1 VIVRWRRLPR
11 TTVTAFRSW
20 ILRLWSAPAP
30 ALPPPAAQNL
40 PPVTLAQVPSL
51 PAIEAELDRGDSS
64 YRERSNSLDTK
75 AGTILSADGVIV
87 ALVGIRSSVAGV
99 IGQVFAVVSGAAAIW
114 TLMPRVDKGIA
125 PKQLFDNYLQREE
138 VQTRLKLLATK
149 LPMQVKN
156 EARLFVKAQRLKL
169 AAGLLLA
176 SAAAI
181 VVGGIL
187 NDIWH

>member
-1 VIVRWRRLPR
+1 MIVQWRRWPHNA
-11 TTVTAFRSW
+11 VTAGRTW
-20 ILRLWSAPAP
+20 IVHLWRAPVPAP
-30 ALPPPAAQNL
+30 PSQAAQNL
-40 PPVTLAQVPSL
+40 PPVALAQVPSL
-51 PAIEAELDRGDSS
+51 PVVEAELERADSS

-87 ALVGIRSSVAGV
+87 ALVGIHSSIAGV
-99 IGQVFAVVSGAAAIW
+99 IGQVFAVASGAAAIW

-138 VQTRLKLLATK
+138 VQTRLKLLATR

-187 NDIWH
+187 NDSWH